1 MSGGSRALRV
11 LKFGGTSVGS
21 AERIQAVARI
31 VAERAS
37 THRVIVVVS
46 AMAGVTSQLVAAA
59 ERAAKREPGVEHI
72 PAEILARHVE
82 AARVLADPGELE
94 EVTAALEAWASD
106 LGSLLHGISLV
117 RHCSRRVMDAVMA
130 HGELMSSVVVA
141 AALRRAGLRSRAV
154 DARELIVTD
163 DAFGRAV
170 VDRKATDPRLREGLA
185 DDGSVPVVTGFIA
198 ATPDGTTTTLGR
210 GGSDYTGTL
219 IGAALDAE
227 AVEIWT
233 DVDGVM
239 SADPRLVPQAFS
251 LGRMTYTELMELSH
265 FGAKVV
271 FPPAVAPARERGVPV
286 VIRNTMNPS
295 FPGTWVLADQ
305 DSPIPEPHV
314 FPEPDA
320 NGDLPRRRP
329 VRGISSISRIAL
341 CRLEGAGMVGVP
353 GIASRLFGALAREGI
368 SVILISQASSE
379 HSICFALE
387 PGAAERARRI
397 VDTEFALERQA
408 GIIDPL
414 VVETERSILAAVGE
428 AMRDTPGIAGRLFDV
443 LGRNGINIHAISQGS
458 SELNI
463 SLVVDAADEERAV
476 RLVHDAF
483 FLPRSRT
490 VQVFVAGTG
499 RVGSALLD
507 QIAGASEKLRERVG
521 VDLVV
526 AGIARSR
533 AAVIRPSGIPLAS
546 WRAELDAAAEPPG
559 ALVEAAL
566 ASPNAHKV
574 FVDCTASA
582 EATRAY
588 EELLRN
594 GVAIVSANKI
604 AFSESFERYRR
615 LRRAARLGNGL
626 FIETTVGAGLPVL
639 RPIADLVA
647 TGDVVARIEGVFSGT
662 ISFLFSRLREGKRFS
677 DAVREAWELGFTEPD
692 PREDL
697 SGRDVARKLLIL
709 AREAG
714 FDIEPEEVRVDP
726 VLGGEEWAAMSL
738 EEFWEALPSADA
750 YFEERRREAAA
761 GGRVLTYLAAV
772 DPRGAGV
779 GLQAV
784 EASHPG
790 ASLSPGDNIIV
801 VSSLRYA
808 ERPLVIRGPGAG
820 PEVTA
825 AGVFADI
832 IRAGVESV

>member
-1 MSGGSRALRV
+1 LSGGSSELSV
-11 LKFGGTSVGS
+11 MKFGGTSVGS
-21 AERIQAVARI
+21 VDRIRDVVRI
-31 VAERAS
+31 VTERTA
-37 THRVIVVVS
+37 THRVVVVVS
-46 AMAGVTSQLVAAA
+46 AMGGVTTELVNTA
-59 ERAAKREPGVEHI
+59 ERAARREPGCESV
-72 PAEILARHVE
+72 PDRILARHMEVVRE
-82 AARVLADPGELE
+82 LADPASAD

-106 LGSLLHGISLV
+106 LRSLYHGISLV

-130 HGELMSSVVVA
+130 HGELMSATVVA
-141 AALRRAGLRSRAV
+141 AALRRAGLPGRAV
-154 DARELIVTD
+154 DARTLVVTD

-170 VDRKATDPRLREGLA
+170 VDRAVTDPRLREALA
-185 DDGSVPVVTGFIA
+185 DDGTVPVVTGFIG

-219 IGAALDAE
+219 VGAALGADV
-227 AVEIWT
+227 VEIWT

-251 LGRMTYTELMELSH
+251 LSRLTYTELMELSH

-271 FPPAVAPARERGVPV
+271 FPPAVSPARERGVPV

-295 FPGTWVLADQ
+295 FPGTWVVSSQ
-305 DSPIPEPHV
+305 DSREPL
-314 FPEPDA
+314 PEPDA
-320 NGDLPRRRP
+320 NGDLPRPRP
-329 VRGISSISRIAL
+329 VRGISSIHRVAL
-341 CRLEGAGMVGVP
+341 CRLQGAGMVGVP

-379 HSICFALE
+379 HSICFALD
-387 PGAAERARRI
+387 PSVIERARRL
-397 VDTEFALERQA
+397 VDGEFAVERQA
-408 GIIDPL
+408 GVMDPL
-414 VVETERSILAAVGE
+414 VVELDRSIVAAVGE

-443 LGRNGINIHAISQGS
+443 LGRNGINVHAISQGS

-463 SLVVDAADEERAV
+463 SLVVNAEDEERAV

-490 VQVFVAGTG
+490 VQVFVAGAG

-507 QIAGASEKLRERVG
+507 QIASAYQKLGDRLG
-521 VDLVV
+521 VNIVV

-533 AAVIRPSGIPLAS
+533 AARIQRTGIPLS
-546 WRAELDAAAEPPG
+546 DWRAELDAATDPPA

-566 ASPNAHKV
+566 TSPNAHKV
-574 FVDCTASA
+574 FVDCTASP
-582 EATRAY
+582 EATVAY

-604 AFSESFERYRR
+604 AFSESLERYRK
-615 LRRAARLGNGL
+615 LRRAARLGNGM

-662 ISFLFSRLREGKRFS
+662 ISFIFSRLREGKRFS
-677 DAVREAWELGFTEPD
+677 EVVREAWELGFTEPD

-714 FDIEPEEVRVDP
+714 FDIEPEDVRVDP

-738 EEFWEALPSADA
+738 EAFWEALPSADA
-750 YFEERRREAAA
+750 YFEERRREAA
-761 GGRVLTYLAAV
+761 GEGRVLAYIAGV
-772 DPRGAGV
+772 DPRGAEV

-784 EASHPG
+784 EANHPG
-790 ASLSPGDNIIV
+790 AAISPGDNIIV

-808 ERPLVIRGPGAG
+808 ERPLIIRGPGAG

-832 IRAGVESV
+832 IRAGIESP